1 MFATKYTS
9 WCFFCKSFEENQ
21 PFLETVG
28 LWWCVSFDF
37 GYMVRGE
44 IIINESPENQSL
56 GRGFKYFSF
65 SPLFGED
72 EPILAN
78 IFQISTCSRVCWSR
92 RANEPCI
99 TIFSVINGPSKGSQ
113 QGDAPFATKTQPKR
127 HVFFSFLFFK
137 WHIKK
142 IPGRLIWKA
151 NILGYIFEMRQ
162 QDGNHYKLLLA

>member
-1 MFATKYTS
+1 MFSPCTNIQWLMIGISPNQLFTITSMFATKYTS

-56 GRGFKYFSF
+56 GRGFKYFF
-65 SPLFGED
+65 IFTLKIGED

-78 IFQISTCSRVCWSR
+78 IFQMGWLKPPARSLTAAGCADRDEVMGCSQRKPAKNETC
-92 RANEPCI
+92 
-99 TIFSVINGPSKGSQ
+99 FG
-113 QGDAPFATKTQPKR
+113 
-127 HVFFSFLFFK
+127 SFLFFFGTS
-137 WHIKK
+137 KK
-142 IPGRLIWKA
+142 IPKCGEDL
-151 NILGYIFEMRQ
+151 ES
-162 QDGNHYKLLLA
+162 